1 MIICKTIAEL
11 QEMVRQQKANGKCVG
26 FVPTMGALHEGH
38 LSLVGQSQK
47 VCDFTVVS
55 IFVNPTQF
63 NNPSDFTNYP
73 IRMDEDKAMLEA
85 AGTDVLFLPSVQ
97 EMYPQKDTREF
108 DFDGL
113 DLVMEGKFRPGHFNG
128 VAQIVSK
135 LFDAALPDKSFFG
148 QKDFQQ
154 LAIIRH
160 MTSRL
165 NYPVEIMAC
174 PIIREPDGLALSS
187 RNLLLSP
194 GHRKKDVFISQALL
208 DAHKLAVEGSSPAE
222 IKEYVRSLFA
232 SDPEYHFEYFEI
244 VDTHSLRE
252 LASLDESSDRTACIA
267 VYVGEIRLID
277 NYPGF

>member
-11 QEMVRQQKANGKCVG
+11 QEMVRKQKAKGKCIG

-38 LSLVGQSQK
+38 LSLVGQSRK

-73 IRMDEDKAMLEA
+73 IRMDEDKAMLES

-160 MTSRL
+160 MTTSL

-174 PIIREPDGLALSS
+174 PIIREPDGLAMSS
-187 RNLLLSP
+187 RNLRLSP
-194 GHRKKDVFISQALL
+194 GQRKKAVLLSQALL